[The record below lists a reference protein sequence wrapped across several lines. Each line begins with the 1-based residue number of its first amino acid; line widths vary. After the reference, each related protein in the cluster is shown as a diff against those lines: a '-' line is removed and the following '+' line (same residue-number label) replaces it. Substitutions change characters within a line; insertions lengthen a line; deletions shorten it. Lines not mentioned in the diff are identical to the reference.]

1 MGRHIFWLDYPT
13 NNKEV
18 ERISHKKLTFTL
30 ALVFLPALLACAPG
44 IEAQQP
50 VIDGWSMF
58 HHDSAHTGYST
69 STGPLTNQTL
79 WKFKTGNSV
88 EYSSPSVANGVAY
101 VGSQDRIFYALDAFT
116 GNKIW
121 SFTAGNSI
129 KSIAAVANDVVYF
142 GSLDNNVYALDAK
155 TGNQIWKFKT
165 GNQVYSSPNVVDGV
179 VYIGSND
186 HNVYALKAEDGSKI
200 WSFQTSN
207 FVWSSPA
214 VVNGVVYVTSWDYIY
229 ALDASTGNKIWSFKP
244 TDSMYSSPAVVDG
257 IGLLWI
263 KRPQPIR
270 FGCRKWR

>member
-1 MGRHIFWLDYPT
+1 M
-13 NNKEV
+13 NKEL
-18 ERISHKKLTFTL
+18 ERINNKKLTIML
-30 ALVFLPALLACAPG
+30 ALMFLTSLLAFTPG

-50 VIDGWSMF
+50 AVDQWSMF

-88 EYSSPSVANGVAY
+88 EYSSPSIANGVAY
-101 VGSQDRIFYALDAFT
+101 VGSQDRTFYALDAAT
-116 GNKIW
+116 GDKIW
-121 SFTAGNSI
+121 SCVAGNSI
-129 KSIAAVANDVVYF
+129 KSIAAVANGVVYF

-155 TGNQIWKFKT
+155 TGNQRWEIKT

-186 HNVYALKAEDGSKI
+186 HYVYALNAEDGNKI

-214 VVNGVVYVTSWDYIY
+214 VVNGVVYVTSWDYVY
-229 ALDASTGNKIWSFKP
+229 ALDASTGSKIWSFKP
-244 TDSMYSSPAVVDG
+244 Y
-257 IGLLWI
+257 
-263 KRPQPIR
+263 
-270 FGCRKWR
+270 